1 MERSAAVSQT
11 SRSVSANPK
20 ALPAILAL
28 RWPCGHSHAPK
39 ISWLHTTFKNFNER
53 KIMKLNQIVLP
64 LVLPLAVML
73 MTTGCP
79 RKSNVPLTKLRQP
92 AVTSTQTPQPDL
104 DTKPLNVT
112 DTPPVLTQ
120 TPAPPPYTGGPIGT
134 ATNWG
139 DPANMN
145 IDREKLAAYTVHFKF
160 DSAVVEDSEQANV
173 ASVAQALA
181 ADASVKLM
189 IEGHC
194 DERGTEE
201 YNRSLGERR
210 ALALREA
217 LAKDGLDSERI
228 RTISYGK
235 DQPVDPGH
243 DEAAWAKNRRG
254 QFDWC
259 TPKTPAP

>member
-1 MERSAAVSQT
+1 VST
-11 SRSVSANPK
+11 P
-20 ALPAILAL
+20 
-28 RWPCGHSHAPK
+28 
-39 ISWLHTTFKNFNER
+39 TT
-53 KIMKLNQIVLP
+53 
-64 LVLPLAVML
+64 
-73 MTTGCP
+73 
-79 RKSNVPLTKLRQP
+79 
-92 AVTSTQTPQPDL
+92 TP
-104 DTKPLNVT
+104 
-112 DTPPVLTQ
+112 
-120 TPAPPPYTGGPIGT
+120 YMGGPIGT
-134 ATNWG
+134 ATNW
-139 DPANMN
+139 DPMTMN

-181 ADASVKLM
+181 SDQNVKLL

-217 LAKDGLDSERI
+217 LAKDGLDAGRI

-243 DEAAWAKNRRG
+243 DESAWSKNRRG

-259 TPKTPAP
+259 TPKTPAQ